1 MQPSAPRIPLSVGYR
16 SGRTGRIVS
25 LLVLGAILTVGCG
38 CVGAFIGTGLNAA
51 AGKNTSGSAA
61 VPALVALLSAGLVM
75 LLIGLLVTSVVRA
88 GAWLEG
94 TRLTVV
100 RLASR
105 TVDLRAARSVSL
117 QASAVAH
124 TGVSTDGSLV
134 ATGAVTRTPV
144 LTVSTDTGT
153 VKLGLRSK
161 ESLLIPPP
169 EMYAL
174 AAALDTARC
183 PGAAEAAGWLRA
195 MAADPRTML
204 L

>member
-1 MQPSAPRIPLSVGYR
+1 MQPSVPRIPLSIGYR
-16 SGRTGRIVS
+16 SSRTGRVVS
-25 LLVLGAILTVGCG
+25 LVVLGVLLTVTCG
-38 CVGAFIGTGLNAA
+38 CVGAILGTVLNASVG
-51 AGKNTSGSAA
+51 AGTSGSGA
-61 VPALVALLSAGLVM
+61 VPALVALLSAGLV
-75 LLIGLLVTSVVRA
+75 IVFVGLLVTSIVRTN
-88 GAWLEG
+88 AWLEG
-94 TRLTVV
+94 SRLTVV
-100 RLASR
+100 RLTTKS
-105 TVDLRAARSVSL
+105 VDLRAARSVTL
-117 QASAVAH
+117 QATAVAH
-124 TGVSTDGSLV
+124 TGVASDGSVV

-144 LTVSTDTGT
+144 LTVTTDTGT

-183 PGAAEAAGWLRA
+183 PGAPEAAAWLRA

>member
-1 MQPSAPRIPLSVGYR
+1 MQPSAPRITLSVGYR

-51 AGKNTSGSAA
+51 AGNNTSGSTA

-100 RLASR
+100 RLASK

-117 QASAVAH
+117 RATAIAQ
-124 TGVSTDGSLV
+124 TGVSSDGGLV

>member
-1 MQPSAPRIPLSVGYR
+1 MQPHPPRIALSVGYQ
-16 SGRTGRIVS
+16 SSRTSRIVS
-25 LLVLGAILTVGCG
+25 LLVLGTILTIGCG
-38 CVGAFIGTGLNAA
+38 CVGAVAGTGLNASV
-51 AGKNTSGSAA
+51 GDTGGNPA
-61 VPALVALLSAGLVM
+61 VPALVALLVAGLVM
-75 LLIGLLVTSVVRA
+75 LLIGLLVTSIVRA

-94 TRLTVV
+94 SRLTVV
-100 RLASR
+100 NLAAR
-105 TVDLRAARSVSL
+105 TVDLRAARSVTL
-117 QASAVAH
+117 HAAAIAQ
-124 TGVSTDGSLV
+124 TGVSSDGALV

-144 LTVSTDTGT
+144 LTVSADTGT
-153 VKLGLRSK
+153 VKLGLRSR
-161 ESLLIPPP
+161 EGLLIPPP

>member
-1 MQPSAPRIPLSVGYR
+1 MQPSAPRITLSVGYR

-25 LLVLGAILTVGCG
+25 LLVLGALLTVGCG
-38 CVGAFIGTGLNAA
+38 CLGAAAGTGLNAA
-51 AGKNTSGSAA
+51 AGGGNPA
-61 VPALVALLSAGLVM
+61 VPALVALLAVGLVV
-75 LLIGLLVTSVVRA
+75 LLVGLLVTSVVRT

-100 RLASR
+100 RLTGK
-105 TVDLRAARSVSL
+105 TVDLRAARSVAL
-117 QASAVAH
+117 QATATAH
-124 TGVSTDGSLV
+124 TGMASDGALV

-144 LTVSTDTGT
+144 LTVTIDTGT

-183 PGAAEAAGWLRA
+183 PGAPEAAAWLRA

>member
-1 MQPSAPRIPLSVGYR
+1 MQPSVPRIPLSVGYR
-16 SGRTGRIVS
+16 SSRTGRVVS
-25 LLVLGAILTVGCG
+25 LLVLGILLTVACG
-38 CVGAFIGTGLNAA
+38 CVGAFLGTGLNAA
-51 AGKNTSGSAA
+51 GGDGNPA

-75 LLIGLLVTSVVRA
+75 LLVGLLVTSIVRT

-94 TRLTVV
+94 SRLTVV
-100 RLASR
+100 GLTTKS
-105 TVDLRAARSVSL
+105 VDLRSARSVSL
-117 QASAVAH
+117 HAAAVAH
-124 TGVSTDGSLV
+124 TGVSSDGSLV

-144 LTVSTDTGT
+144 LAVTADNGT

-161 ESLLIPPP
+161 ETLLIPPP

-183 PGAAEAAGWLRA
+183 PGAAEAAAWLRA

>member
-1 MQPSAPRIPLSVGYR
+1 MQPSVPRIPLSVGYR
-16 SGRTGRIVS
+16 SSRTGRVVS
-25 LLVLGAILTVGCG
+25 LLVLGVILTIGCG
-38 CVGAFIGTGLNAA
+38 CVGAFIGTGINAA
-51 AGKNTSGSAA
+51 GGNDTSGSAA
-61 VPALVALLSAGLVM
+61 VPAIAALVSAGLVL
-75 LLIGLLVTSVVRA
+75 LLIGLLVTSIVRS

-94 TRLTVV
+94 SRLTVV
-100 RLASR
+100 GLTTKS
-105 TVDLRAARSVSL
+105 VDLRAARSVSL
-117 QASAVAH
+117 HAAAVAQ
-124 TGVSTDGSLV
+124 TGVSSDGSLV

-144 LTVSTDTGT
+144 LTVTADSGT
-153 VKLGLRSK
+153 VKLGLRSR

-183 PGAAEAAGWLRA
+183 PGAAEAAAWLRA

>member
-1 MQPSAPRIPLSVGYR
+1 MQPSVPRIPLSVGYR
-16 SGRTGRIVS
+16 SSRTGRVVS
-25 LLVLGAILTVGCG
+25 LLVLGALLTVTCG
-38 CVGAFIGTGLNAA
+38 CVGAFLGTGLNAA
-51 AGKNTSGSAA
+51 GGDGSPAL
-61 VPALVALLSAGLVM
+61 PALVALLSAGLVM
-75 LLIGLLVTSVVRA
+75 LLVGLLVTSIVRT

-94 TRLTVV
+94 SRLTVV
-100 RLASR
+100 GLTARS
-105 TVDLRAARSVSL
+105 VDLRSARSVSL
-117 QASAVAH
+117 HAAAVAH
-124 TGVSTDGSLV
+124 TGVSGDGSLV

-144 LTVSTDTGT
+144 LTVTADTGT
-153 VKLGLRSK
+153 VKLGLRSR

-183 PGAAEAAGWLRA
+183 PGAAEAAAWLRA

>member
-1 MQPSAPRIPLSVGYR
+1 MQPSVPRIPLSIGYR
-16 SGRTGRIVS
+16 SSRTGRVVS
-25 LLVLGAILTVGCG
+25 LVVLGVLLTVTCG
-38 CVGAFIGTGLNAA
+38 CVGAILGTVLNATT
-51 AGKNTSGSAA
+51 GQGTSGSGA
-61 VPALVALLSAGLVM
+61 VPAVVALLSAGLV
-75 LLIGLLVTSVVRA
+75 IVFVGLLVTSVVRTN
-88 GAWLEG
+88 AWLEG
-94 TRLTVV
+94 SRLTVV
-100 RLASR
+100 RLTTKS
-105 TVDLRAARSVSL
+105 VDLRAARSVTL
-117 QASAVAH
+117 QATAVAH
-124 TGVSTDGSLV
+124 TGVSSDGSVV

-144 LTVSTDTGT
+144 LTVTTDTGT

-183 PGAAEAAGWLRA
+183 PGAPEASAWLRA